1 MQQHS
6 LKRRAGE
13 LCDPGKQHAPGGGAA
28 PPHRALASM
37 VQPDGSAVEKIHLRA
52 PALRIVPFR
61 FLGLADCAR
70 LAAACRWMRGTW
82 THALGRELM
91 CQKVAAEADRRCAS
105 SADSDKIK
113 NYEHRAIQAVLRV
126 AWSSG
131 AHTGYACLLQTA
143 VSGALCALIH
153 ASSAMGGSACTTVV
167 SLGGVG
173 VVLQQMRDFRDNAV
187 LQRRACSTL
196 ACMATGPNDRAMEH
210 HARVVLEAGGLP
222 LILEAMDVHSESEA
236 AISDACY
243 ALNYLSYGDANS
255 SMMIKSTA
263 IAHILAAMRSFPQ
276 SSGLLYWA
284 CSALWVNA
292 FATEDGPDA
301 IVHAG
306 GIEQCLVV
314 AKSCTDAGVVE
325 QACFVLADIAKVSR
339 HLPQLRLTGAAK
351 VLENARA
358 SLAADEFETDVPFS
372 SVLAL
377 LQKRGA

>member
-70 LAAACRWMRGTW
+70 
-82 THALGRELM
+82 
-91 CQKVAAEADRRCAS
+91 
-105 SADSDKIK
+105 
-113 NYEHRAIQAVLRV
+113 
-126 AWSSG
+126 
-131 AHTGYACLLQTA
+131 
-143 VSGALCALIH
+143 
-153 ASSAMGGSACTTVV
+153 
-167 SLGGVG
+167 
-173 VVLQQMRDFRDNAV
+173 
-187 LQRRACSTL
+187 
-196 ACMATGPNDRAMEH
+196 
-210 HARVVLEAGGLP
+210 
-222 LILEAMDVHSESEA
+222 
-236 AISDACY
+236 
-243 ALNYLSYGDANS
+243 
-255 SMMIKSTA
+255 
-263 IAHILAAMRSFPQ
+263 
-276 SSGLLYWA
+276 
-284 CSALWVNA
+284 
-292 FATEDGPDA
+292 
-301 IVHAG
+301 
-306 GIEQCLVV
+306 
-314 AKSCTDAGVVE
+314 
-325 QACFVLADIAKVSR
+325 VSR